1 MMEFE
6 MENRNPN
13 EDQRNRISESSVGS
27 NPELKD
33 NKVYYLRI
41 SLIIINIISV
51 ISGIYIFKNNNY
63 YLSPDYKFE
72 YKNSLFIYLVMYTSG
87 MIGSLI
93 FSFIFSLITKV
104 IVFVANLFS
113 KDESKQLT
121 KNEQEQQPSENSFR
135 YINSKANEFAILP
148 YMLTMFIICTAIIYL
163 LSLPYSIFLFIF
175 LNKNEFYAY
184 LNNFIMLYLFIIING
199 IAGLILFYILLVV
212 VFVKRNGS
220 FRQRN
225 YFIDDDNLNNLRNE
239 IRGAMQK
246 AESDK

>member
-1 MMEFE
+1 

-13 EDQRNRISESSVGS
+13 EEQRNRTSESSVDS

-51 ISGIYIFKNNNY
+51 IIGIYIFKNNSY

-72 YKNSLFIYLVMYTSG
+72 YKNSLFIYLVMYSLG

-104 IVFVANLFS
+104 IVFVVNLFS

-121 KNEQEQQPSENSFR
+121 KNEQQHHSENSFG
-135 YINSKANEFAILP
+135 YINSIANEFAILP

-175 LNKNEFYAY
+175 LNKNKFYSY

-199 IAGLILFYILLVV
+199 IAGLILFYILLIVI
-212 VFVKRNGS
+212 FVKRNGS

-225 YFIDDDNLNNLRNE
+225 YFIDDENLNNLRNE

>member
-1 MMEFE
+1 
-6 MENRNPN
+6 MENRNSN

-41 SLIIINIISV
+41 SLIIINIISI

-72 YKNSLFIYLVMYTSG
+72 YKNSLFIYLVMYSLG

-104 IVFVANLFS
+104 IVFVVNLFS

-121 KNEQEQQPSENSFR
+121 KNEQQHHSENSLG
-135 YINSKANEFAILP
+135 YINSIANEFSILP
-148 YMLTMFIICTAIIYL
+148 YMLTMFVICTAIIYL

-225 YFIDDDNLNNLRNE
+225 YFIDDENLNNLRNE

>member
-1 MMEFE
+1 
-6 MENRNPN
+6 
-13 EDQRNRISESSVGS
+13 
-27 NPELKD
+27 
-33 NKVYYLRI
+33 
-41 SLIIINIISV
+41 
-51 ISGIYIFKNNNY
+51 
-63 YLSPDYKFE
+63 
-72 YKNSLFIYLVMYTSG
+72 
-87 MIGSLI
+87 
-93 FSFIFSLITKV
+93 
-104 IVFVANLFS
+104 
-113 KDESKQLT
+113 
-121 KNEQEQQPSENSFR
+121 
-135 YINSKANEFAILP
+135 
-148 YMLTMFIICTAIIYL
+148 MFIICTAIIYL